1 MSQQKGRLLLIKVG
15 DGGTPTEVFTNLAG
29 LRTRSFNLGV
39 NEVDTTV
46 PDTDN
51 PENVVQ
57 RTVTSGVRTQTF
69 SGDGLFDNVAQ
80 SKTAVDAARLGTPL
94 NCQVVVP
101 GYGTF
106 EGPFI
111 ISGFE
116 FSGDME
122 ENLGFSATFSA
133 SDTLGF
139 TAV

>member
-1 MSQQKGRLLLIKVG
+1 MTQQKGRELLIKIG
-15 DGGTPTEVFTNLAG
+15 DGGDPETFTTMAG
-29 LRTRSFNLGV
+29 LQTRSFNMGV
-39 NEVDTTV
+39 NEVETTV

-51 PENVVQ
+51 PGNVVQ
-57 RTVTSGVRTQTF
+57 RTVTAGIRTQSF
-69 SGDGLFDNVAQ
+69 SGDGLFDNVTQA
-80 SKTAVDAARLGTPL
+80 TAAIDAARTGTEI

-111 ISGFE
+111 ISNFE

-122 ENLGFSATFSA
+122 QNLSFSGTWSA
-133 SDTLGF
+133 AGALTF